1 MKDVCGERGQVQRW
15 DRRTHVGHTAREKED
30 FHISAME
37 PGVPAGLGD
46 LSLSF
51 PMAPFGR
58 WVENGRWGG
67 GKGKQGAVGRL
78 DMQCV

>member
-1 MKDVCGERGQVQRW
+1 MGRG
-15 DRRTHVGHTAREKED
+15 DRCRGGIGIHVGHTAREKED

-51 PMAPFGR
+51 PMAPFGC
-58 WVENGRWGG
+58 WVENGMWR
-67 GKGKQGAVGRL
+67 GKGEQGAIGRL